1 MEFEELYKI
10 KVPDEVHQAGTSKQ
24 TGFPS
29 PATHYL
35 ESTIDL
41 NSILTTNRDA
51 TFFIRISG
59 NGWKAHNILD
69 QDVLIINRAA
79 PVKRGKLA
87 LVVTDGIFKIER
99 IPTASVDDL
108 EFTVWGVITYIIHAV
123 L

>member
-10 KVPDEVHQAGTSKQ
+10 KTPDEVHQAGTSKQ

-41 NSILTTNRDA
+41 NSILTSNRDA

-59 NGWKAHNILD
+59 NGWKAYNILN
-69 QDVLIINRAA
+69 QDVLIIDRAA
-79 PVKRGKLA
+79 VAKPGKLA
-87 LVVTDGIFKIER
+87 LVVKAGSFKIER
-99 IPTASVDDL
+99 LTAASAKKDEL
-108 EFTVWGVITYIIHAV
+108 TVWGVVTYIIHSV
-123 L
+123 

>member
-10 KVPDEVHQAGTSKQ
+10 KAPDEVHQAGTSKQ

-41 NSILTTNRDA
+41 NSILTSNRDA

-59 NGWKAHNILD
+59 NGWKTYNILN
-69 QDVLIINRAA
+69 QDVLIIDRAA
-79 PVKRGKLA
+79 IAKPGRLA
-87 LVVTDGIFKIER
+87 LVVRAGSFKIEHL
-99 IPTASVDDL
+99 PVAPSKKDEL
-108 EFTVWGVITYIIHAV
+108 TVWGMVTYIIHTV
-123 L
+123 